1 MQVEEVV
8 AVTRTLVDIAS
19 VSGGEFAAGEYVA
32 ELLRAENYTVE
43 RQVLE
48 VGKRENIFAYRPGNR
63 NARLLINRC
72 VPERQ
77 SRQPGTQTALPS
89 SVSSLRPHP

>member
-1 MQVEEVV
+1 MEEVV

-19 VSGGEFAAGEYVA
+19 VSGSEFAAGEYVA

-48 VGKRENIFAYRPGNR
+48 PGKRENIYAYRPGNR
-63 NARLLINRC
+63 NARLLINR
-72 VPERQ
+72 
-77 SRQPGTQTALPS
+77 
-89 SVSSLRPHP
+89 